1 MIICIGPS
9 GSLRGAP
16 RDEALSRAKRG
27 NPWDCHALR
36 ARHDIFWSV
45 EMVPISYS
53 AIIYTQFPDFL
64 EVKVP
69 GLADKKIAFPWEG
82 YFSSKPKLDR
92 RRTERPKKIKPYSS
106 HPDYFLYNP
115 IFLAIP
121 RAVSYSS
128 AASFFCSAGGL

>member
-69 GLADKKIAFPWEG
+69 GLPDKKIAFPQG
-82 YFSSKPKLDR
+82 RLFDVGAGVVNDLD
-92 RRTERPKKIKPYSS
+92 P
-106 HPDYFLYNP
+106 
-115 IFLAIP
+115 LAG
-121 RAVSYSS
+121 
-128 AASFFCSAGGL
+128 C